1 MDMSETVGEVMRRL
15 FGVYDY
21 VAFKEMK
28 KIDIRKWS
36 KVTDTQESRKFRS
49 YSIRNGLELSKKMN
63 VPNDGMSKLYLVF
76 EM

>member
-1 MDMSETVGEVMRRL
+1 MSETVGEVMRRL

-21 VAFKEMK
+21 VAFKEKK

-36 KVTDTQESRKFRS
+36 KVTDAQEGSKFRS

-63 VPNDGMSKLYLVF
+63 VPDDGMSKLYLVF
-76 EM
+76 EI